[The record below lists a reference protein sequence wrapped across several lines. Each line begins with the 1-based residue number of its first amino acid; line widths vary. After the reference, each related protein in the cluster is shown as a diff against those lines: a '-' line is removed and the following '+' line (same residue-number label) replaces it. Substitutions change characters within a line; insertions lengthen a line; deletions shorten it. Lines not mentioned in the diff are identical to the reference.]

1 MLLVG
6 RDEALVWKV
15 RLSRTTIC
23 LQKETEDSL
32 KHEAGGGEGEEQNG
46 TEQSH
51 MHFKESTGYGVKN
64 RW

>member
-1 MLLVG
+1 MDKERVKA
-6 RDEALVWKV
+6 R
-15 RLSRTTIC
+15 RLPGA
-23 LQKETEDSL
+23 
-32 KHEAGGGEGEEQNG
+32 HAAGGGAGEEQNG